1 MDIEE
6 FRKCFGENL
15 KNFRKSKGL
24 TQSELAE
31 TIGLETHNLN
41 RIENGKSFPQ
51 VKTLI
56 NIINYFGIFPYELF
70 TDKNDKIASVID
82 KLNKNPDKLDDFS
95 RILNA
100 LTSNDK

>member
-15 KNFRKSKGL
+15 KNLRKNKGL

-31 TIGLETHNLN
+31 SIGLETHNLN

-56 NIINYFGIFPYELF
+56 NLINYFNILPYELF
-70 TDKNDKIASVID
+70 TNKNDKITSIVGL
-82 KLNKNPDKLDDFS
+82 LNKNPEKLDDFS
-95 RILNA
+95 KILNA
-100 LTSNDK
+100 LTSKN

>member
-15 KNFRKSKGL
+15 KNLRKNKGL

-31 TIGLETHNLN
+31 SIGLETHNLN

-56 NIINYFGIFPYELF
+56 NIINYFNILPYELL
-70 TDKNDKIASVID
+70 TNKNDQITSIVGL
-82 KLNKNPDKLDDFS
+82 LNKNPEKLDDFS
-95 RILNA
+95 KILNA
-100 LTSNDK
+100 LTSKN

>member
-15 KNFRKSKGL
+15 KNLRKNKGL

-31 TIGLETHNLN
+31 SIGLETHNLN

-56 NIINYFGIFPYELF
+56 NIINYFNILPYELF
-70 TDKNDKIASVID
+70 TNKNDKITSIVGL
-82 KLNKNPDKLDDFS
+82 LNNNPEKLDDFS
-95 RILNA
+95 KILNA
-100 LTSNDK
+100 LTSKN

>member
-1 MDIEE
+1 MDMEE

-15 KNFRKSKGL
+15 KNLRKNKGL

-31 TIGLETHNLN
+31 SIGLETHNLN

-56 NIINYFGIFPYELF
+56 NIINYFNILPYELF
-70 TDKNDKIASVID
+70 TNKNDKITSIVGL
-82 KLNKNPDKLDDFS
+82 LNKNPEKLDDFS
-95 RILNA
+95 KILNA
-100 LTSNDK
+100 LTSKN

>member
-15 KNFRKSKGL
+15 KNLRKNKGL

-31 TIGLETHNLN
+31 SIGLETHNLN
-41 RIENGKSFPQ
+41 RIEKGKSFPQ

-56 NIINYFGIFPYELF
+56 NIINYFNILPYELF
-70 TDKNDKIASVID
+70 TNKNDKITSIVGL
-82 KLNKNPDKLDDFS
+82 LNKNPEKLDDFS
-95 RILNA
+95 KILNA
-100 LTSNDK
+100 LTSKN

>member
-15 KNFRKSKGL
+15 KNLRKNKGL

-31 TIGLETHNLN
+31 SIGLETHNLN

-56 NIINYFGIFPYELF
+56 NIINYFNILPYGLF
-70 TDKNDKIASVID
+70 TNKNDKIASIVGV
-82 KLNKNPDKLDDFS
+82 LNKNPEKLDDFS
-95 RILNA
+95 KILNA
-100 LTSNDK
+100 LTSKNE

>member
-15 KNFRKSKGL
+15 KNLRKNKGL

-31 TIGLETHNLN
+31 SIGLETHNLN

-56 NIINYFGIFPYELF
+56 NIINYFNILPYELF
-70 TDKNDKIASVID
+70 TNKNDKITSIVGL
-82 KLNKNPDKLDDFS
+82 LNKNPKNLMIFQ
-95 RILNA
+95 RF
-100 LTSNDK
+100 

>member
-15 KNFRKSKGL
+15 KNFRKSRGL

-56 NIINYFGIFPYELF
+56 HIINYFEIFPYELF
-70 TDKNDKIASVID
+70 IDKNDKIAYVID

-100 LTSNDK
+100 LTSNN

>member
-15 KNFRKSKGL
+15 KNLRKNKGL

-31 TIGLETHNLN
+31 SIGLETHNLN

-56 NIINYFGIFPYELF
+56 NIINYFNILRYELF
-70 TDKNDKIASVID
+70 TNKNDKITSIVGL
-82 KLNKNPDKLDDFS
+82 LNKNPEKLDDFS
-95 RILNA
+95 KILNA
-100 LTSNDK
+100 LTSKN

>member
-6 FRKCFGENL
+6 FRKCFGENR
-15 KNFRKSKGL
+15 KNLRKNKGL

-31 TIGLETHNLN
+31 SIGLETHNLN

-56 NIINYFGIFPYELF
+56 NIINYFNILPYELF
-70 TDKNDKIASVID
+70 TNKNDKITSIVGL
-82 KLNKNPDKLDDFS
+82 LNKNPEKLDDFS
-95 RILNA
+95 KILNA
-100 LTSNDK
+100 LTSKN

>member
-6 FRKCFGENL
+6 FRKCFWENL
-15 KNFRKSKGL
+15 KNLRKNKGL

-31 TIGLETHNLN
+31 SIGLETHNLN

-56 NIINYFGIFPYELF
+56 NIINYFNILPYELF
-70 TDKNDKIASVID
+70 TNKNDKITSIVGL
-82 KLNKNPDKLDDFS
+82 LNKNPEKLDDFS
-95 RILNA
+95 KILNA
-100 LTSNDK
+100 LTSKN

>member
-15 KNFRKSKGL
+15 KNLRKNKGL

-31 TIGLETHNLN
+31 SIGLETHNLN

-56 NIINYFGIFPYELF
+56 NIINYFNILPYELF
-70 TDKNDKIASVID
+70 TNKNDKITSIVGL
-82 KLNKNPDKLDDFS
+82 LNKNPEKLDDYS
-95 RILNA
+95 KIVNA
-100 LTSNDK
+100 LTSKN

>member
-15 KNFRKSKGL
+15 KNLRKNKGL

-31 TIGLETHNLN
+31 SIGLETHNLN

-56 NIINYFGIFPYELF
+56 NIINYFNILPYELF
-70 TDKNDKIASVID
+70 TNKNDKITSIVGL
-82 KLNKNPDKLDDFS
+82 LNKNPEKLDDFS
-95 RILNA
+95 KILNA
-100 LTSNDK
+100 LTSKN

>member
-15 KNFRKSKGL
+15 KNLRKNKGL

-31 TIGLETHNLN
+31 SIGLETHNLN

-56 NIINYFGIFPYELF
+56 NIINYFNILPYELF
-70 TDKNDKIASVID
+70 TNKNDKITSIVGLI
-82 KLNKNPDKLDDFS
+82 NKNPEKLDDFS
-95 RILNA
+95 KILNA
-100 LTSNDK
+100 LTSKN

>member
-56 NIINYFGIFPYELF
+56 NIINYFEIFPYELF

-82 KLNKNPDKLDDFS
+82 KLSKNPDKLDDFL

>member
-15 KNFRKSKGL
+15 KNIRKNKGL

-31 TIGLETHNLN
+31 SIGLETHNLN

-56 NIINYFGIFPYELF
+56 NIINYFNILPYELF
-70 TDKNDKIASVID
+70 TNKNDKITSIVGL
-82 KLNKNPDKLDDFS
+82 LNKNPEKLDDFS
-95 RILNA
+95 KILNA
-100 LTSNDK
+100 LTSKN

>member
-6 FRKCFGENL
+6 FRNCFGENL
-15 KNFRKSKGL
+15 KNLRKNKGL

-31 TIGLETHNLN
+31 SIGLETHNLN

-56 NIINYFGIFPYELF
+56 NIINYFNILPYELF
-70 TDKNDKIASVID
+70 TNKNDKITSIVGL
-82 KLNKNPDKLDDFS
+82 LNKNPEKLDDFS
-95 RILNA
+95 KILNA
-100 LTSNDK
+100 LTSKN